1 MTHLV
6 TCDLE
11 TFYSKDFSLSKSTTE
26 EYVRSPQFETIGIS
40 LKLDDNPTV
49 WVPQPRVD
57 KVLRKTDWSD
67 KLVICQNTA
76 FDGAILNWRYD
87 VNPLLW
93 IDIMGMSRA
102 LFPHERSHSL
112 KSQAERM
119 GVGVKGNE
127 VAKAIGMRYKDF
139 SELDLAVY
147 GNYCCNDTD
156 LTKLL
161 FDKYM
166 AMGFPKIELRLL
178 DLTLRMFIDPV
189 LMLDEPMLRKHL
201 SEVQD
206 RKQALMESVRDTML
220 ATADPDYVHAIFS
233 DGMAGIKKLLMSN
246 DKFATLL
253 RSYGVEPPT
262 KISHTTGKVAYAF
275 AKTDEG
281 LKALQ
286 ESTDE
291 RVQTIVA
298 ARLGNKST
306 LEETRTQRF
315 IEMAQRGKFP
325 VPLRY
330 YGAHSGRWS
339 GQDSVNLQNLP
350 SRGEN
355 AGRIKKS
362 MLAPPGYVVIDCDS
376 AQIEARTLAWLAG
389 QTDLVQAFENKEDV
403 YTIMASQIYGIPQ
416 IQVTQGAGSQR
427 QVGKTVVLG
436 AGYGVGHAKLKLF
449 LKTMAGVDVTED
461 EAKRII
467 NTYRNTYSRI
477 PALWRSAEDALSAL
491 ANGNGKQVDAT
502 GIIHA
507 VPGKGLSLPNGLFIQ
522 YPDLRKVFDENGK
535 AKWLYTSKGVTT
547 NIYGGKVVENFTQ
560 AVARCVVAEQMLK
573 ISKKYKVVLTVHDA
587 VACIA
592 KIEEA
597 AEAKAYVEE
606 CMSWRPKWAQGL
618 PLACESGIGAS
629 YGDC

>member
-11 TFYSKDFSLSKSTTE
+11 TFYSKDFSLSKATTE

-40 LKLDDNPTV
+40 LKLDDHPT
-49 WVPQPRVD
+49 
-57 KVLRKTDWSD
+57 
-67 KLVICQNTA
+67 
-76 FDGAILNWRYD
+76 
-87 VNPLLW
+87 
-93 IDIMGMSRA
+93 
-102 LFPHERSHSL
+102 
-112 KSQAERM
+112 AERM

-147 GNYCCNDTD
+147 GNYCCNDSD

-189 LMLDEPMLRKHL
+189 LVLDEPMLRKHL
-201 SEVQD
+201 TEVQD

-389 QTDLVQAFENKEDV
+389 QADLVQAFENKDDV

-416 IQVTQGAGSQR
+416 IQVTQGSGSQR

-467 NTYRNTYSRI
+467 NTYRTTYSRI
-477 PALWRSAEDALSAL
+477 PALWRNAEDALAAL

-573 ISKKYKVVLTVHDA
+573 ISQKYKVVLTVHDA

-592 KIEEA
+592 KAEEA